1 MKKQETISPNA
12 RRIAKVR
19 VVRVAVFMLVFY
31 CLAVMSFILPLRP
44 THSDM
49 ENRDLATFPEFSVQ
63 TLASGDFFDG
73 INVWFSDT
81 FPFRDL
87 WMTLN
92 TWIKQGYGISSMN
105 VHGEVGTGD
114 EIPDVPTTS
123 STALTAT
130 TTTATT
136 VTTTTATV
144 TKATTTTVTV
154 TTTTVTTTVTT
165 TPPTT
170 TTVHS
175 SIKPAGQDT
184 TPAESNGAI
193 LMIGDSG
200 FEYYH
205 FSQSA
210 ADLYIAAVNRL
221 AQQLK
226 GTATVYDMIVPTSI
240 DICVDPAVRAGV
252 NSADQQKAI
261 AYMYGSMS
269 ADVKKIELFDPF
281 LKAHKAGEY
290 LYFRTD
296 HHWTSLGAYRAYEQF
311 CAAKG
316 QAPTPLASYQKMEFP
331 DYLGSFYR
339 DTQSAAM
346 AASPDIV
353 QAFVPPSTNTMTLTT
368 ADGSTSYP
376 IIVDVSDWD
385 SLYKYNCFIGGD
397 NPLSVIENPNKTDGS
412 ACLLI
417 KESFGNAYAPFL
429 TEDYQTVY
437 VLDYRYFDEVDGR
450 GIAQFVK
457 ENGIQDVLLLNNIS
471 ATRNS
476 YLMETLD
483 ALVK

>member
-19 VVRVAVFMLVFY
+19 VIRVAVFMLIFY
-31 CLAVMSFILPLRP
+31 CLAVMSFIMPLRP

-49 ENRDLATFPEFSVQ
+49 EHRDLAAFPVFSVE
-63 TLASGDFFDG
+63 TLASGEFFDG

-87 WMTLN
+87 WMMLN
-92 TWIKQGYGISSMN
+92 TFIKQGYGISGMN

-114 EIPDVPTTS
+114 EIPDVPTTLATV
-123 STALTAT
+123 STTTVTTVTTTSTTVTAT
-130 TTTATT
+130 TTT
-136 VTTTTATV
+136 TTTTM
-144 TKATTTTVTV
+144 
-154 TTTTVTTTVTT
+154 TTTVTTTVTT

-170 TTVHS
+170 TTTVNS
-175 SIKPAGQDT
+175 SVKPAGQDKV
-184 TPAESNGAI
+184 PAESNGAI
-193 LMIGDSG
+193 LTIGDSG

-221 AQQLK
+221 AEQLK

-240 DICVDPAVRAGV
+240 DICVDPSVRADV
-252 NSADQQKAI
+252 NSSDQQKAI
-261 AYMYGSMS
+261 AYMYGSMGE
-269 ADVKKIELFDPF
+269 AVKTVPLFDA
-281 LKAHKAGEY
+281 LLSAHKAGDY

-296 HHWTSLGAYRAYEQF
+296 HHWTALGAYRAYEQF

-316 QAPTPLASYQKMEFP
+316 QAPTPLSSYEKMEFAG
-331 DYLGSFYR
+331 YLGSFYR

-346 AASPDIV
+346 AASPDLV

-376 IIVDVSDWD
+376 IVVDVSDWD
-385 SLYKYNCFIGGD
+385 ALYKYNCFIGGD

-437 VLDYRYFDEVDGR
+437 VMDYRYFDEVDAR

-457 ENGIQDVLLLNNIS
+457 ENKIGDVLLLNNIS

-476 YLMETLD
+476 YLMESLD